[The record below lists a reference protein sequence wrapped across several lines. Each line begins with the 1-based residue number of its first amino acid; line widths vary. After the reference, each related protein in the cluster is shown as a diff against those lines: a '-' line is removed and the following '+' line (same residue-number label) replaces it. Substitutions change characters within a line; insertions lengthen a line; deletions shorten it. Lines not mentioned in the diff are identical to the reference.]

1 MTFEFRAHHPSAY
14 YRFGIVLIILITI
27 NLFFISFFF
36 PQLKTMNEAVSNSIV
51 LIVPW
56 LLILLLPS
64 VVFGIL
70 IYRSFVKTFRFT
82 IEENLFAVELLK
94 KNGYK
99 KEFAWD
105 DLKSLRIV
113 DFEDNHYCNLE
124 FNDKKNNLVIH
135 RESGEFEKFYAE
147 LLKYS
152 KIEPAALSQPF
163 QL

>member
-14 YRFGIVLIILITI
+14 YRFGIVLIILIAI
-27 NLFFISFFF
+27 NLFFISFIF
-36 PQLKTMNEAVSNSIV
+36 PQLKSMNDAATNSVV

-56 LLILLLPS
+56 LLVLLLPS

-82 IEENLFAVELLK
+82 VEENLFAVELLK

-99 KEFAWD
+99 KEFAWN
-105 DLKSLRIV
+105 DLIAIRIV
-113 DFEDNHYCNLE
+113 DFEDNHYCNLG
-124 FNDKKNNLVIH
+124 FKDKKNNLVIQC
-135 RESGEFEKFYAE
+135 ESGEFEKFYEE

-152 KIEPAALSQPF
+152 KIEPASLSQPF